1 MEMSKKLT
9 LKEIQSRINDI
20 EGRYYK
26 GWKNSEE
33 WWRITGNVSLTD
45 RRLWTLYHGLKN
57 KREKEEKENERQ
69 SFN

>member
-1 MEMSKKLT
+1 MSKKLT
-9 LKEIQSRINDI
+9 LKEIQSRIDDI

-33 WWRITGNVSLTD
+33 WWRITGNVSLAD
-45 RRLWTLYHGLKN
+45 RKLWTLYQGLKN